1 MLDDVQNLL
10 QLQKADQ
17 EVARLNA
24 EVAALPKRVAAIE
37 QKLAGTKARVEAA
50 REAIAADD
58 AARRKY
64 DQQIQD
70 ARAKI
75 SKYRDQSLAVKNNEQ
90 YKALMSE
97 IEHAEKEIAGC
108 EEKTLEMMV
117 GTEPKNEALKAV
129 EAELAAETAAV
140 AKEKQAAEATSA
152 KDATLL
158 ASEQA
163 KRSKLRAKVSEEWLT
178 RYERVMKFR
187 GSGLAAIR
195 DGQCTACRVRLRP
208 QVFAEVKTHQHMM
221 ACDSCQRIIYYDPA
235 NDTPLEQL
243 KAAAAAKQ
251 KKRSKAQSDRT
262 WVYRI
267 LPDTEE
273 EIFVALFSDSSNT
286 RRRVY
291 DAATGRKMGSTERR
305 EGDFKTACPDDLN
318 VGIRLHVAFAEELLE
333 SWGNELP
340 TSYMMDLRSDL
351 AAAQGK

>member
-10 QLQKADQ
+10 QLQDADQ
-17 EVARLNA
+17 EIARLNA
-24 EVAALPKRVAAIE
+24 EVSALPKRVAAIE

-50 REAIAADD
+50 QAAIHADE
-58 AARRKY
+58 AARTKL

-70 ARAKI
+70 ARTKI

-108 EEKTLEMMV
+108 EEKILEVM
-117 GTEPKNEALKAV
+117 ESAEAKAAALKAV
-129 EAELAAETAAV
+129 QAELALETEAV
-140 AKEKQAAEATSA
+140 AKEKQHAEATTA
-152 KDATLL
+152 KDAKLL
-158 ASEQA
+158 GSVQS
-163 KRSKLRAKVSEEWLT
+163 KRAGLRTTVTEEWLT
-178 RYERVMKFR
+178 KYERVMKFR
-187 GSGLAAIR
+187 GSGLAAVR

-208 QVFAEVKTHQHMM
+208 QVFAEVKAESKMM

-262 WVYRI
+262 WVYRV

-273 EIFVALFSDSSNT
+273 EIFVALFSDASNT

-291 DAATGRKMGSTERR
+291 DAATGRKLGSTERR
-305 EGDFKTACPDDLN
+305 EGDFKTGCMDDLDP
-318 VGIRLHVAFAEELLE
+318 GIRLHVAFTEELLE
-333 SWGNELP
+333 SWGGELP
-340 TSYMMDLRSDL
+340 TSYMMDLRKDL